1 MNKIDNIANLLNN
14 NSKKCLAINGTWGIG
29 KTYLWKQVEKK
40 LSEVDKDK
48 KVVYVDLFG
57 KESYKQILEEIV
69 VSLHGDY
76 NKITKTTFKGL
87 EGLVKGISGG
97 LINIDSD
104 TIFSFLKKEDFN
116 NIIVC
121 FDNIERRSDNLSLK
135 EILGL
140 VNLLKEDKE
149 CSVIMIFHEDEL
161 KEQDNNSTIDNKKK
175 ETKQELNSL
184 LQAYE
189 PKAKEE
195 QAKQNNKNWYQI
207 YKEKIIDCEITIR
220 NNDEVAKAIIKEKI
234 NKYTK
239 TTNDIK
245 NIIENIIFERYKEQ
259 CNGNLRLLY
268 HILEHIDY
276 FNTQCFLLFCKYDN
290 KKTFTDAL
298 KLSYIS
304 LIFQIK
310 KYLSIK
316 IEENDFS
323 SNYYLYEKYLKN
335 MFYLSKEEKYQLR
348 RDFYQTLKIDFYYK
362 LQNCTTEYLAGNL
375 NDEEFVKDIEN
386 SLSKIDFYS
395 KNGMTH
401 YPYIFYQE
409 LLSIYAQI
417 ANAQI
422 TKKKLSNIEEKINQH
437 YIKALVVEELEFDFH
452 DDYKS
457 DKNLLKLLVNEKWK
471 RYYEETKEKHKTSK
485 YENINTF
492 INSYEN
498 IESSFSSEAI
508 KQYNFFKKEEL
519 VHLFKEN
526 NDFCKKFF
534 NHFSINMVA
543 NYEFSGDLNN
553 NLFRAYSDFLN
564 LDENKIKKRVIL
576 KHINS
581 RNSVLKKLSIDK

>member
-48 KVVYVDLFG
+48 KVVYIDLFG

-149 CSVIMIFHEDEL
+149 CSVVMIFHEDEL
-161 KEQDNNSTIDNKKK
+161 KEQDNNSPIDNKK
-175 ETKQELNSL
+175 ND
-184 LQAYE
+184 
-189 PKAKEE
+189 
-195 QAKQNNKNWYQI
+195 KNWYQI

-234 NKYTK
+234 SKYTK

-259 CNGNLRLLY
+259 CNDNLRLLY

-310 KYLSIK
+310 KYLSIE
-316 IEENDFS
+316 IEENNFS
-323 SNYYLYEKYLKN
+323 SNYHIYEKYLKN
-335 MFYLSKEEKYQLR
+335 MFCLNKEEKYQLR

-362 LQNCTTEYLAGNL
+362 L
-375 NDEEFVKDIEN
+375 
-386 SLSKIDFYS
+386 
-395 KNGMTH
+395 
-401 YPYIFYQE
+401 
-409 LLSIYAQI
+409 
-417 ANAQI
+417 
-422 TKKKLSNIEEKINQH
+422 
-437 YIKALVVEELEFDFH
+437 
-452 DDYKS
+452 
-457 DKNLLKLLVNEKWK
+457 
-471 RYYEETKEKHKTSK
+471 
-485 YENINTF
+485 
-492 INSYEN
+492 
-498 IESSFSSEAI
+498 
-508 KQYNFFKKEEL
+508 
-519 VHLFKEN
+519 
-526 NDFCKKFF
+526 
-534 NHFSINMVA
+534 
-543 NYEFSGDLNN
+543 
-553 NLFRAYSDFLN
+553 
-564 LDENKIKKRVIL
+564 
-576 KHINS
+576 
-581 RNSVLKKLSIDK
+581 

>member
-48 KVVYVDLFG
+48 KVVYIDLFG

-149 CSVIMIFHEDEL
+149 CSVVMIFHEDEL
-161 KEQDNNSTIDNKKK
+161 KEQDNNSPIDNKK
-175 ETKQELNSL
+175 ND
-184 LQAYE
+184 
-189 PKAKEE
+189 
-195 QAKQNNKNWYQI
+195 KNWYQI

-234 NKYTK
+234 SKYTK

-259 CNGNLRLLY
+259 CNDNLRLLY

-310 KYLSIK
+310 KYLSIE
-316 IEENDFS
+316 IEENNFS
-323 SNYYLYEKYLKN
+323 SNYHIYEKYLKN
-335 MFYLSKEEKYQLR
+335 MFCLNKEEKYQLR

-417 ANAQI
+417 

-437 YIKALVVEELEFDFH
+437 YIKALVVEELKFDFH

-457 DKNLLKLLVNEKWK
+457 DKNLLKLLENEKWK
-471 RYYEETKEKHKTSK
+471 RYYEETKEKHKTNK

-508 KQYNFFKKEEL
+508 KQYNFFKKEDL
-519 VHLFKEN
+519 IQLFKDN

-534 NHFSINMVA
+534 IHFSKNM
-543 NYEFSGDLNN
+543 NIKHNFNDDLNN
-553 NLFRAYSDFLN
+553 NLLQAYLDFLN
-564 LDENKIKKRVIL
+564 LDENKIKKRVVL
-576 KHINS
+576 EHINS
-581 RNSVLKKLSIDK
+581 RNSVLKKLPIDEINFSK

>member
-149 CSVIMIFHEDEL
+149 CSVVMIFHEDEL

-189 PKAKEE
+189 SKAKEE

-310 KYLSIK
+310 KYLSIE

-386 SLSKIDFYS
+386 SLLKIDFYS
-395 KNGMTH
+395 KH
-401 YPYIFYQE
+401 YSYGFYQE
-409 LLSIYAQI
+409 LLSIYT
-417 ANAQI
+417 QI
-422 TKKKLSNIEEKINQH
+422 TKKKLSNMEEKINKH
-437 YIKALVVEELEFDFH
+437 YIEALVVEELEFDFR
-452 DDYKS
+452 DNYKS
-457 DKNLLKLLVNEKWK
+457 DKNLLKLLGNKKWK